1 MSLAVGRGSGRP
13 EMREVGDTRQV
24 PRSGS
29 AGSGEQLVEME
40 GGTRGPGRHPPPAR
54 AEPWALN
61 LCSPLSLS

>member
-29 AGSGEQLVEME
+29 AGSGGEIVPEV
-40 GGTRGPGRHPPPAR
+40 GTTQG
-54 AEPWALN
+54 
-61 LCSPLSLS
+61 